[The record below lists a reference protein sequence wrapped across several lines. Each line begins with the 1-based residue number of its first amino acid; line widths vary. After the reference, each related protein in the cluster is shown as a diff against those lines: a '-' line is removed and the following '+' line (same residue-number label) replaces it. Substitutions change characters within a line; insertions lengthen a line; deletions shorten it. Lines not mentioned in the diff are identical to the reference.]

1 MPVAPRFVEILAVL
15 VRHEVEFI
23 LVGGLAAVVHGS
35 PLMTED
41 VDIVYR
47 SSEENLPRLASALKE
62 MKAHYLDPAGR
73 TIEPDVPRLATMK
86 MNLLST
92 SLGRL
97 DVLRIIG
104 QGLTYG
110 DLFEKSK
117 EMKIEDFLVRVL
129 DLEVIIET
137 KEYAGRNKDKLG
149 LLYLR
154 QLLDER
160 QHFVQPADQTDDEGS

>member
-1 MPVAPRFVEILAVL
+1 MPVAPKFAEILAVL

-47 SSEENLPRLASALKE
+47 SSEQNLSRLASALKE

-73 TIEPDVPRLATMK
+73 HIEPDVPRLATMR

-97 DVLRIIG
+97 DALRSVG
-104 QGLTYG
+104 PGLTYS

-117 EMKIEDFLVRVL
+117 EMEIEGLLVRVL

-137 KEYAGRNKDKLG
+137 KEYAGRAKDKLG

-160 QHFVQPADQTDDEGS
+160 EQFVQPADQTDD